1 MWDQAE
7 LGFEGVIAIAGEL
20 INEHAI
26 LERCPEN
33 IGGNNPCNGDKG
45 PIRAHDKRP
54 SRNIIRAPA
63 YMGCR
68 TNRYGPD
75 DMTLWPRSV

>member
-54 SRNIIRAPA
+54 SEEHNQGACVHGMPDESIR
-63 YMGCR
+63 
-68 TNRYGPD
+68 
-75 DMTLWPRSV
+75 S